1 MKMRK
6 LATLAFGAMLGAAG
20 MAANAH
26 AATDIEEGAALVT
39 ACQSLLD
46 NGSAEG
52 SKGEACKNF
61 VTSMVLAQQDTLTMG
76 EPFRAFRL
84 GPNQDE
90 KACFEMPDKLSYRD
104 FAQHVVSYAGG
115 NPEAADRPAYELA
128 VRALEKQ
135 YPCDPADLKD
145 MEGRDL
151 PAE

>member
-1 MKMRK
+1 MRK

-20 MAANAH
+20 MTANAY
-26 AATDIEEGAALVT
+26 AAAGIEEGSALVT

-46 NGSAEG
+46 NGSSEG
-52 SKGEACKNF
+52 SKGETCKEF
-61 VTSMVLAQQDTLTMG
+61 VTNMVLAQQDTLTMG
-76 EPFRAFRL
+76 EPFRAVRL
-84 GPNQDE
+84 GANQDE

-104 FAQHVVSYAGG
+104 FAQHVVSYAES
-115 NPEAADRPAYELA
+115 NPEVTERPAYELA